1 MYIKVF
7 PHGKG
12 RGSGPVDYATREDDP
27 HTKEPRPVA
36 PEVVKGEPEQ
46 TRRLIDSIDN
56 KWKYTSGVMSWSPGE
71 VVTPEQESEL
81 IREFEQVAFAGLE
94 EHQYNCL
101 WVRHEHA
108 GHHELHFIIPR
119 VELESGKAL
128 NAFAP
133 GWQKDFDPLRD
144 KFNYQYGWSRPD
156 DPQLKRL
163 YEPGPG
169 HLSGSKEEIRQA
181 VTDYLTAEIEAGKVT
196 DRASL
201 KDSLQEA
208 GVEIAK
214 EGKSYVTITDE
225 EGTRHRLKGGIYS
238 ASWTLEQHIET
249 AQEQS
254 RADANRNRE
263 DPAARVA
270 ELEQQLERICER
282 RAQYNQQRY
291 KAPEQEH
298 RAQPEQEHQQD
309 KQRAAADTQK
319 AQDLAA
325 STPSLADYIKQQH
338 SDGYAASLVNSERL
352 SAETS
357 SNQNNESNT
366 AAKQHVGHGN
376 DREPGRQ
383 QIHNSAPR
391 PGPRNGVQQRKPQG
405 SKDNQRL
412 SSKEKND
419 YKQELMQKLIQ
430 TDADVELWKVRWVDR
445 QKSFIDFQDNGRLLV
460 SENKFEA
467 QNMSAALAA
476 HRVIAASQA
485 AEWQDVELWGS
496 DKFVKKAA
504 ALALEKGIEP
514 SARDAHQSE
523 LIEQARKEHLQN
535 DELRKA
541 AEQSARKYAD
551 ATRAADAA
559 FAKADK
565 QLERAC
571 ERTDRALQQPRE
583 DTESRMRAAMD
594 SELDKMKRINIADYA
609 ASRGYTLNK
618 QKSSQ
623 HSLCYDNA
631 AGDRVLI
638 GQDPKSGHSVYC
650 SVRDDNDNGTLID
663 FIQKRQ
669 GLNLGQVRR
678 ELRPFIGAP
687 SQRPDYTP
695 QPVPKPAEKDRLQV
709 QRGLADCKLVSSH
722 NYLESRG
729 IEQET
734 LEHFRGRVYADK
746 RGNAIFPHFD
756 EQGVCGLEIKNQN
769 FTGFSKSG
777 EKGLWFAGAAKP
789 EHIVFCESAIDC
801 LSHYQLKPDN
811 KTMYVSTGGKMSP
824 GAKQSL
830 ENLLETHKDTQIV
843 AAFDNDKDGQRFAQ
857 NLCDMAGRE
866 IKLDKPECKDWNEQL
881 QRERQHERELEHEML
896 PRM

>member
-7 PHGKG
+7 PRGKG
-12 RGSGPVDYATREDDP
+12 GGSGPVDYATRLDDP
-27 HTKEPRPVA
+27 QTRKPRQVA
-36 PEVVKGEPEQ
+36 PDVVKGEPEQ

-119 VELESGKAL
+119 VELESGKAM

-144 KFNYQYGWSRPD
+144 KWNWKEGWSRPD
-156 DPQLKRL
+156 DPALARIYQ
-163 YEPGPG
+163 PGPG
-169 HLSGSKEEIRQA
+169 HLQGGKEEIRQA
-181 VTDYLTAEIEAGKVT
+181 ATDYLTAEIEAGRVT
-196 DRASL
+196 DRATLKQSL
-201 KDSLQEA
+201 EQA
-208 GVEIAK
+208 GITIVK
-214 EGKSYVTITDE
+214 EGKAYVTILDE
-225 EGTRHRLKGGIYS
+225 AGERHRLKGGIFEKT
-238 ASWTLEQHIET
+238 WTLEQHLAESQ
-249 AQEQS
+249 AES
-254 RADANRNRE
+254 RPDPERDRE
-263 DPAARVA
+263 DLAKRI
-270 ELEQQLERICER
+270 ESLEQELKGICER

-298 RAQPEQEHQQD
+298 RAEPGQEHQQNQ
-309 KQRAAADTQK
+309 QRASAAAQK
-319 AQDLAA
+319 TAAVAA
-325 STPSLADYIKQQH
+325 SAPDLPDYMREQCGNDYI
-338 SDGYAASLVNSERL
+338 ASVLNGPEP
-352 SAETS
+352 SAETGRDR
-357 SNQNNESNT
+357 NHESNT
-366 AAKQHVGHGN
+366 AAESNVGPGN

-383 QIHNSAPR
+383 QIHNPSPR
-391 PGPRNGVQQRKPQG
+391 QQVRNGVQQRKPE
-405 SKDNQRL
+405 SRKNSQRL
-412 SSKEKND
+412 KND

-430 TDADVELWKVRWVDR
+430 TDADVKLWKVRWVDQ
-445 QKSFIDFQDNGRLLV
+445 QKSFIDFQDNGRLLI
-460 SENKFEA
+460 SENRFEA

-514 SARDAHQSE
+514 SARDAHQLE

-541 AEQSARKYAD
+541 AEQSAGRYAD

-571 ERTDRALQQPRE
+571 ERTDRALQQPRHDLE
-583 DTESRMRAAMD
+583 QRMRHHMD
-594 SELDKMKRINIADYA
+594 NELEAFKQMNLADYA
-609 ASRGYTLNK
+609 AAQGYELNK
-618 QKSSQ
+618 QKSSKN
-623 HSLCYDNA
+623 SLCYDHSS
-631 AGDRVLI
+631 GDRVII
-638 GQDPKSGHSVYC
+638 GRDATSGHGVYY
-650 SVRDDNDNGTLID
+650 SVRDDADNGTIID
-663 FIQKRQ
+663 FVQRRQ
-669 GLNLGQVRR
+669 GLNLGQARK
-678 ELRPFIGAP
+678 ELRPWAGIGNAP
-687 SQRPDYTP
+687 APRFKP
-695 QPVPKPAEKDRLQV
+695 QPVPEPSTRDRAEQ
-709 QRGLADCKLVSSH
+709 QRGLAACEIATTHK
-722 NYLESRG
+722 YLEGRG

-734 LEHFRGRVYADK
+734 LEHFRGRVYTDQ

-756 EQGVCGLEIKNQN
+756 QEGISGLEIKNER
-769 FTGFSKSG
+769 FTGFSKGG

-789 EHIVFCESAIDC
+789 QQIVFCESAIDC
-801 LSHYQLKPDN
+801 LSHYQLKPSD

-830 ENLLETHKDTQIV
+830 ESLLENHKDAQIV
-843 AAFDNDKDGQRFAQ
+843 AAFDNDKQGHAFAQ
-857 NLCDMAGRE
+857 DLCDMAGRE
-866 IKLDKPECKDWNEQL
+866 IKLDRPELKDWNEQL
-881 QRERQHERELEHEML
+881 QREQEREYEMQGPQL
-896 PRM
+896 SM